1 MIKVENIEVWGFE
14 HALRGMRNPLNSWN
28 RSDSYSTHIEDSETL
43 QTAKFEFFAGEN
55 DLDLMRRLYKAGAE
69 HRKFLRQIFVS
80 MDIIAPRFWF
90 LEFDTYKIG
99 TVSNSC
105 STMHTIMKKPFTLE
119 DFSFDSSIPFAKGDC
134 ENLVETLNIL
144 RELYLLNDV
153 EFKSDLLKMGY
164 KEDKIPTKQEIWRTL
179 IEFLP
184 QSYNQRRTVTMN
196 YENVFNMIHQRE
208 NHKLSEWRY
217 FTDILKNLPYV
228 KEIAENDEK

>member
-28 RSDSYSTHIEDSETL
+28 RSDSYFTYFEDSETM
-43 QTAKFEFFAGEN
+43 QTAKLEFFAGEN
-55 DLDLMRRLYKAGAE
+55 DLYLMRRLYKAGAE

-105 STMHTIMKKPFTLE
+105 STMHTIMKKEFTLE
-119 DFSFDSSIPFAKGDC
+119 DFSFDSSLPWAGDDC
-134 ENLVETLNIL
+134 IALVEDLNHI
-144 RELYLLNDV
+144 REIYLLPESEYEELCESV
-153 EFKSDLLKMGY
+153 GFKDNEIPP
-164 KEDKIPTKQEIWRTL
+164 KETVWRAL
-179 IEFLP
+179 IELLP

-228 KEIAENDEK
+228 KEIAGNDEK

>member
-80 MDIIAPRFWF
+80 MDITAPRFWWI
-90 LEFDTYKIG
+90 EFDTYKIG
-99 TVSNSC
+99 VTSNSC
-105 STMHTIMKKPFTLE
+105 STMHTITRKPFTLE
-119 DFSFDSSIPFAKGDC
+119 DFSFDYSLAIKEHFCKYQIK
-134 ENLVETLNIL
+134 IL
-144 RELYLLNDV
+144 E
-153 EFKSDLLKMGY
+153 DLRQQFIAEADPEVWKA
-164 KEDKIPTKQEIWRTL
+164 L
-179 IEFLP
+179 IELLP

-228 KEIAENDEK
+228 KEIAGDDEK

>member
-119 DFSFDSSIPFAKGDC
+119 DFSFDSSIPFSKDNC
-134 ENLVETLNIL
+134 ENIVENLNIL

-153 EFKSDLLKMGY
+153 EFKSEFLEIGY
-164 KEDKIPTKQEIWRTL
+164 KEDKIPTKREIWRTL
-179 IEFLP
+179 IELLP

-217 FTDILKNLPYV
+217 FTDILKKLPYV
-228 KEIAENDEK
+228 KEIEGNDEK

>member
-1 MIKVENIEVWGFE
+1 MIKVENISVWGFE

-28 RSDSYSTHIEDSETL
+28 RSDSYSTHIEDPETL

-80 MDIIAPRFWF
+80 MDIVAPRFWF

-119 DFSFDSSIPFAKGDC
+119 DFSFDSAKEYKSYFC
-134 ENLVETLNIL
+134 KYMIKIL
-144 RELYLLNDV
+144 EDLRQQFIAEVDPDV
-153 EFKSDLLKMGY
+153 
-164 KEDKIPTKQEIWRTL
+164 WRTL
-179 IEFLP
+179 IELLP

-208 NHKLSEWRY
+208 NHKLSEWRF

-228 KEIAENDEK
+228 KEIAGNDEK

>member
-1 MIKVENIEVWGFE
+1 MIKVENISVWGFE
-14 HALRGMRNPLNSWN
+14 HALRGMRDPFESWD

-43 QTAKFEFFAGEN
+43 QTAKFEFFVGEN
-55 DLDLMRRLYKAGAE
+55 DMDLMRRLYKAGAE

-80 MDIIAPRFWF
+80 LDIVAPRFWF

-105 STMHTIMKKPFTLE
+105 STMHTIMKKPFMVE
-119 DFSFDSSIPFAKGDC
+119 DFSFDSAKYLAKDEIQMLLDALNTIREIYLMPEDKYKEVC
-134 ENLVETLNIL
+134 EESGFENGETLP
-144 RELYLLNDV
+144 
-153 EFKSDLLKMGY
+153 
-164 KEDKIPTKQEIWRTL
+164 KEMFWRTV
-179 IEFLP
+179 IEILP

-208 NHKLSEWRY
+208 NHKLSEWRF

-228 KEIAENDEK
+228 KEIAGNDEK